1 MARTS
6 QQRRLA
12 AVKPRGTVVVLSAV
26 VSVLCAVAA
35 LGFAASPDSGQ
46 SAPLE
51 LKMPVSL
58 WTRHEAF
65 HAEFIKATK
74 DTGKV
79 GDAARAIEKLGATH
93 FPKAKDVF
101 APLGLLPRLAEGK
114 FTPEMSEA
122 IKVAEKLRASRPQI
136 HGEHR
141 ELLAG
146 LKRLGEAAKEEGK
159 TDYVRF
165 AESLSL
171 HIQEEEEVLYPTVL
185 LIGDYVKRKLDKR

>member
-1 MARTS
+1 MERTPR
-6 QQRRLA
+6 QRRLA
-12 AVKPRGTVVVLSAV
+12 TAMPRGTVVALAV
-26 VSVLCAVAA
+26 VTVLFTVAA
-35 LGFAASPDSGQ
+35 LGFAALPDSGQ
-46 SAPLE
+46 PEPVE
-51 LKMPVSL
+51 LKMPDSL
-58 WTRHEAF
+58 RARHDAF

-74 DTGKV
+74 DAGKV
-79 GDAARAIEKLGATH
+79 GDAARTIEKLGATH

-114 FTPEMSEA
+114 VTLEMREA
-122 IKVAEKLRASRPQI
+122 IKVAEKLRASLPQI

-146 LKRLGEAAKEEGK
+146 LKRLGEAAKEERK

-165 AESLSL
+165 AESLTL

-185 LIGDYVKRKLDKR
+185 LIGDCVKRRLDKQ